1 MWHHRFVNP
10 LGVATHLLSHWHLE
24 SIPWRQVA
32 VDGGLLALF
41 LLTSSWF
48 ARG

>member
-1 MWHHRFVNP
+1 MWHHRFGNP
-10 LGVATHLLSHWHLE
+10 IGASAQFLNHWHLE
-24 SIPWRQVA
+24 SIPWRQIA
-32 VDGGLLALF
+32 VDAALLALF